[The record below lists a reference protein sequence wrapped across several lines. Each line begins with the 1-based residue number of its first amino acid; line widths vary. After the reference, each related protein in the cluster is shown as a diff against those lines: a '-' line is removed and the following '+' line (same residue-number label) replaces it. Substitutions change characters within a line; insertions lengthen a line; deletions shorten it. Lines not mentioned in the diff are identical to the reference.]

1 VALSRSR
8 NVAALVL
15 IVTLAFA
22 VGSSAVLAP
31 EADALVSVSTFTV
44 VDGAVLISHGGAEFT
59 PAREGD
65 VLAAG
70 DTIRT
75 GTGSAAEIT
84 YFEGSSVR
92 LEAETEIRVASLRTE
107 PDIDMIRMLRRSW
120 DVLTKLIEGNT
131 RYEVR
136 GPSSTASVRG

>member
-1 VALSRSR
+1 MARSR
-8 NVAALVL
+8 NVAAVVL
-15 IVTLAFA
+15 IVALALG

-31 EADALVSVSTFTV
+31 EANARVSDSTFTV

-59 PAREGD
+59 SAREGD
-65 VLAAG
+65 VLSPG

-92 LEAETEIRVASLRTE
+92 LEADTEIVVEGLRASDGGTPQTVARVWHVITE
-107 PDIDMIRMLRRSW
+107 LVS
-120 DVLTKLIEGNT
+120 GSA
-131 RYEVR
+131 RYKM
-136 GPSSTASVRG
+136 GAPSSTASVRG